1 MATPGEAHGFEA
13 WRRIHRELSLQS
25 RAEALSFR
33 ASVMALQVKDGR
45 LCDMVRTVE
54 EEIYRYENLL
64 GDAVVDVQ
72 DLVLAEADKY
82 LLLMRGLP
90 ASVKLHCQL
99 HVVGHSFRNLI
110 EAVLAYDRNTRI
122 LCDSDI
128 GARLAATRDQ
138 SQERKSPRE
147 GDRRDRGRR
156 RSGSRDSQK
165 GKGLCYNCGKTGRS
179 QKGHMKKDCKVQV
192 HSLEDEPEP
201 GAEDHG
207 DGGEPLL
214 MTFRHHFPGEAV
226 LSGSETLLRTESVC
240 KLSCTEGWLVDSGA
254 TCHIVA
260 KRCLQCFEVVAEY
273 PNVRCDL
280 RAANDE
286 SIETFGVVD
295 LKVRFTVKEGDRV
308 KPRLHVLTKCVVA
321 DIPFCVMSPVVLV
334 THAGSVFWPVVS

>member
-1 MATPGEAHGFEA
+1 MSFRATRSGALRDRYQAEVREALVLNVDLVFSQLDREQQVRGRKLLSFLSQAFAGHARIENLLKHYLAMATPGEAHGFEA

-33 ASVMALQVKDGR
+33 ASVMALKVKDGR

-122 LCDSDI
+122 LGDSDI

-147 GDRRDRGRR
+147 GDRRDRGRSPGKYGKGERR

-165 GKGLCYNCGKTGRS
+165 GKGLCYNCGKTGHFAR
-179 QKGHMKKDCKVQV
+179 DCKEKKRESSGGKSGGPRTGVRV
-192 HSLEDEPEP
+192 ASLLTPRT
-201 GAEDHG
+201 GLA
-207 DGGEPLL
+207 
-214 MTFRHHFPGEAV
+214 TSAV
-226 LSGSETLLRTESVC
+226 RR
-240 KLSCTEGWLVDSGA
+240 A
-254 TCHIVA
+254 T
-260 KRCLQCFEVVAEY
+260 
-273 PNVRCDL
+273 
-280 RAANDE
+280 
-286 SIETFGVVD
+286 
-295 LKVRFTVKEGDRV
+295 
-308 KPRLHVLTKCVVA
+308 
-321 DIPFCVMSPVVLV
+321 
-334 THAGSVFWPVVS
+334 